1 MNVINQFFS
10 KIIKKIQCEISLFHR
25 ETGLDI
31 TYKRDLAFKSFAKE
45 IKLNGLKNQGLAFL
59 EEEKI
64 ETNGL
69 KTGKLK
75 W

>member
-1 MNVINQFFS
+1 M
-10 KIIKKIQCEISLFHR
+10 
-25 ETGLDI
+25 
-31 TYKRDLAFKSFAKE
+31 RDAFAKE
-45 IKLNGLKNQGLAFL
+45 IKLNGLKNQGLVFL

-75 W
+75 